1 MTAERRLHD
10 DEGDFPSKIGAP
22 GRSAGGAN
30 RADPIFQPSN
40 VKGAQAHGTA
50 GRGETIGPSR

>member
-40 VKGAQAHGTA
+40 GYMAQTFQITEKS
-50 GRGETIGPSR
+50 GRFSRPA